1 MQNDLDTIQTK
12 RKREREKD
20 KNTERGIY
28 DHRQDKKKKAGRAQ
42 RRKDLVLF
50 L

>member
-12 RKREREKD
+12 ERRKRKEHRERE
-20 KNTERGIY
+20 IY
-28 DHRQDKKKKAGRAQ
+28 DHRQDKKKGGRAQ
-42 RRKDLVLF
+42 RRKDLILF